1 MLFVTNLMWTPLIIK
16 TVKHMLY
23 LFIYIYIGYIL
34 LRFVDIVKSRSIF
47 QFSLNISTSKC
58 DWNVHC
64 TVKTAFLLY
73 FRLFSSSS
81 R

>member
-1 MLFVTNLMWTPLIIK
+1 MLFVTNLMWTALIIK

-23 LFIYIYIGYIL
+23 LGYTCIL

-58 DWNVHC
+58 D
-64 TVKTAFLLY
+64 
-73 FRLFSSSS
+73 
-81 R
+81 